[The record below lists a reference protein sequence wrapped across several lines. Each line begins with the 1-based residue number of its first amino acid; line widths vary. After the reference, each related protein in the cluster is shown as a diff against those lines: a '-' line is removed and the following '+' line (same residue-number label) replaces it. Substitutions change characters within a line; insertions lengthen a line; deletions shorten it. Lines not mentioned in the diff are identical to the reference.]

1 MGIVV
6 DHPGERRFEAGLMG
20 AALGGVDVVGKRED
34 VFVITVVI
42 LHGHFCHVVLPLG
55 GQIDH
60 FRMERGLIPVQM
72 LHKLPDAALIA
83 HLIDPDVFV
92 IPLVGESDG
101 DAGIEEGLLPQ
112 PVEQHI
118 VIVFHRLKDG
128 VIGFEAHKSAPLIG
142 IAGDVQRAFGHAP
155 VKADGMH
162 MAVQI
167 HIHRQPLG
175 QGVDHAGAHAME
187 AAGDLVAAV
196 AEFAAGM
203 EDGIHHFHRGNTHFM
218 VNPHRNATAVVPH
231 GDHIVLFNGHFDMG
245 TVTGQRLVDG
255 VVHDFINQVMQ
266 APLGCGADVHTRPFP
281 HRFQAFQHLYLT
293 FVISG
298 FNFLDISHC
307 FFLAFY
313 GNCRRSSK
321 VHGADRLFPV

>member
-1 MGIVV
+1 
-6 DHPGERRFEAGLMG
+6 
-20 AALGGVDVVGKRED
+20 
-34 VFVITVVI
+34 
-42 LHGHFCHVVLPLG
+42 
-55 GQIDH
+55 
-60 FRMERGLIPVQM
+60 
-72 LHKLPDAALIA
+72 
-83 HLIDPDVFV
+83 
-92 IPLVGESDG
+92 
-101 DAGIEEGLLPQ
+101 
-112 PVEQHI
+112 
-118 VIVFHRLKDG
+118 
-128 VIGFEAHKSAPLIG
+128 
-142 IAGDVQRAFGHAP
+142 
-155 VKADGMH
+155 

-175 QGVDHAGAHAME
+175 QGVDHTGAHTVK

-218 VNPHRNATAVVPH
+218 VNTHRDTTAVVPH

-245 TVTGQRLVDG
+245 AVTGQRLVDG
-255 VVHDFINQVMQ
+255 VVHDFINQMMQ
-266 APLGCGADVHTRPFP
+266 ASLGCGADVHTRPFP

-321 VHGADRLFPV
+321 IHGADGLFPV